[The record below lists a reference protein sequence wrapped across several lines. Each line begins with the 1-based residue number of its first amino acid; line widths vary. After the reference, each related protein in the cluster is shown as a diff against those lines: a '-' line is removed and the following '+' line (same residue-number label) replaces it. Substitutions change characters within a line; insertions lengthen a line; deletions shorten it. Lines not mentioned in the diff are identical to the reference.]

1 MIDGRPLAALIGA
14 YIEKLKEENE
24 PEEFEK
30 FIFWLEASARIVRK
44 EKSKCSSSIS

>member
-1 MIDGRPLAALIGA
+1 MIDGRPFAALIGA

-30 FIFWLEASARIVRK
+30 LIFWLEASARIVRK
-44 EKSKCSSSIS
+44 EKSKCSSSTS